1 MVPTPKRCHS
11 IWRSLNAS
19 EYLLP
24 KSSDTQISLR
34 ASHKNLLATQK
45 PESRCARHWPRG
57 MRLHVSVYKI
67 VYITVLKTT
76 TQQAPLDQHH
86 GINRTLLQTDNRQ
99 CFVNLV
105 YIIQKNKTPAL
116 LVKTAIDPAYFCLWE
131 TFVNNSHFILEI
143 SVMLRARH
151 GFLNLWWSKAISFSP
166 SRFYRYIIPYAFIN
180 SDWLICCLIIVSK
193 LIYPTVIQM
202 LLLCKESGYG

>member
-1 MVPTPKRCHS
+1 MLLS
-11 IWRSLNAS
+11 IFSPSPLTRESVLELHIRTWW
-19 EYLLP
+19 LP
-24 KSSDTQISLR
+24 KNPSPVVQDIDHVVWGYMCQSTKQFISQ
-34 ASHKNLLATQK
+34 SVKN
-45 PESRCARHWPRG
+45 
-57 MRLHVSVYKI
+57 
-67 VYITVLKTT
+67 T

-86 GINRTLLQTDNRQ
+86 GMNRTLLQTDNRQ

-131 TFVNNSHFILEI
+131 TFVNNAHFILEI
-143 SVMLRARH
+143 SVMFHAGH
-151 GFLNLWWSKAISFSP
+151 GFLNLWLSKVISFSP

-180 SDWLICCLIIVSK
+180 SDWLICFLIIVLK

-202 LLLCKESGYG
+202 LLLCKESGYD